1 MTFTDELLSDGG
13 VHRRISDG
21 VEEWRWRDPE
31 GTVWWRD
38 NQNRH
43 GTDEPLRGGIVKRTY
58 RDGHVLYG
66 RDIGFGWTH
75 WSDRSLT
82 LNVTDLPGGPVTL
95 LVRVG
100 PRALLGM
107 LPAPPAFLDP
117 RQERELRRSSNP
129 PVGGGATEID
139 WTDLTRDEFVD
150 DFG

>member
-1 MTFTDELLSDGG
+1 VDALE
-13 VHRRISDG
+13 R
-21 VEEWRWRDPE
+21 
-31 GTVWWRD
+31 
-38 NQNRH
+38 
-43 GTDEPLRGGIVKRTY
+43 
-58 RDGHVLYG
+58 
-66 RDIGFGWTH
+66 
-75 WSDRSLT
+75 RSLT

-117 RQERELRRSSNP
+117 AQERELRRSSNP
-129 PVGGGATEID
+129 PVGGSATEVD